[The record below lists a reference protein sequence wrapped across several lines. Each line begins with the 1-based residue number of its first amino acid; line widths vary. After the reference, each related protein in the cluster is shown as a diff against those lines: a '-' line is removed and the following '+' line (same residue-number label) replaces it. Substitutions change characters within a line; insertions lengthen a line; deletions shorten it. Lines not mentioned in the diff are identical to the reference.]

1 MMASR
6 KLVTL
11 GYVLVFWGIVPGTL
25 AGLAAWGQRL
35 YGHLLR
41 LPGSS
46 MAGIGLAATSG
57 FMLAL
62 SIVQFT
68 RASGGLPVSAF
79 PPSGLIRAGVFGIW
93 RHPIYLFYGLFV
105 GGVGLAVWP
114 AGSLLAAL
122 PVLATA
128 TALYARREESTL
140 ETRFGP
146 AYEGHRRQT
155 AIVVPRLIHV
165 LRWAAAA
172 LFRVIY
178 RFEVTGRENAR
189 LEPPFFVVAA
199 HRNFLDPLFVLAAV
213 NRPVH
218 FVTTFEMFRKPAAR
232 FVFSKLLGLPKR
244 RCGPDLRHALGVR
257 RRLRESCIIG
267 IFPEAER
274 SWTGAMIGFKPEA
287 LKLLRSRPGIPI
299 LPVRLDGTYDAWPRW
314 AAWPRRARVS
324 ATIGRA
330 VFPAGGESM
339 GALASRLAALI
350 EPRSGGPSRPRPISA
365 RGIESLI
372 YRCPECLAFD
382 AIRSGQGSGLRCTRC
397 QARFA
402 LLSDLRVV
410 DPDGSGRGSL
420 EDLSRRI
427 RTASISAGPAF
438 VTGSGAGPAAGQL
451 AVEKG
456 GRLESLGVG
465 RMGLT
470 PEEVIFDAPGGVA
483 RIGLGT
489 IRAVNVEGSRRLQIF
504 GGEPPG
510 LLQFTPR
517 GPSALKW
524 QHLIVE
530 AVRRRTGTSPSTA

>member
-1 MMASR
+1 MTSR

-11 GYVLVFWGIVPGTL
+11 AYVLVFWGAIPGAL

-35 YGHLLR
+35 FGHLLR
-41 LPGSS
+41 LPGLSV
-46 MAGIGLAATSG
+46 AGIGLATVAG
-57 FMLAL
+57 AMLAL

-68 RASGGLPVSAF
+68 RASRGLPVSAF
-79 PPSGLIRAGVFGIW
+79 PPSGLIRAGAFGIW

-114 AGSLLAAL
+114 AGSLLTAL

-140 ETRFGP
+140 GTRFGP

-155 AIVVPRLIHV
+155 AIVVPRLIHF
-165 LRWAAAA
+165 LRWAAVA

-189 LEPPFFVVAA
+189 IEPPFFVVAA

-244 RCGPDLRHALGVR
+244 RYGPDFRHALDVR

-274 SWTGAMIGFKPEA
+274 SWTGTMIGFKPEA
-287 LKLLRSRPGIPI
+287 LKLLRSRPGVPI
-299 LPVRLDGTYDAWPRW
+299 LPVRLDGTYEAWPRW

-330 VFPAGGESM
+330 VFPAGGEST

-365 RGIESLI
+365 RGIESLV

-382 AIRSGQGSGLRCTRC
+382 AIRSGRGSGFRCARC

-402 LLSDLRVV
+402 LLSDLSVV
-410 DPDGSGRGSL
+410 DPDGSSRGSL

-427 RTASISAGPAF
+427 RMTSVSAGPAF
-438 VTGSGAGPAAGQL
+438 VTGSGAGPAAGEL

-456 GRLESLGVG
+456 DRLESLGAG
-465 RMGLT
+465 RMELT
-470 PEEVIFDAPGGVA
+470 PKEVIFGAPCGVT

-489 IRAVNVEGSRRLQIF
+489 IRAVNVEGARRLQIY

-510 LLQFTPR
+510 MFQFTPR
-517 GPSALKW
+517 GQSALKW

-530 AVRRRTGTSPSTA
+530 AVRRRMGTSPSTA